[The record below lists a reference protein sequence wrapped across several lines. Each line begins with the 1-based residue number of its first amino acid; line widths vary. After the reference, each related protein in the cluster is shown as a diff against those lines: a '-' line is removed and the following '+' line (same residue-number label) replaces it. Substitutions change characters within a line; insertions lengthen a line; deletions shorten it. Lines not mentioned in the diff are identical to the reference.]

1 VLTIL
6 ERIRRIIVEQLGADD
21 EAVVPSASLTED
33 LNVDS
38 SDLAELIA
46 AIEIEFS
53 NIKHKLIISANDIE
67 DFLTVQ
73 DLIDYLRDHIPED

>member
-1 VLTIL
+1 LSTIL
-6 ERIRRIIVEQLGADD
+6 ERIKRLIVEQLGADD
-21 EAVVPSASLTED
+21 EVVVPSASFTED

-46 AIEIEFS
+46 ALEIEFS
-53 NIKHKLIISANDIE
+53 NTKHKLVISAKDIE

>member
-21 EAVVPSASLTED
+21 EVVVPSASFTED
-33 LNVDS
+33 LNIDS

-53 NIKHKLIISANDIE
+53 NIKHKVVISANDIE